1 MLERIGKPEYAS
13 LSEHSAEMILL
24 LEQILQNNG
33 DPQIAEVG
41 VGIGATSV
49 KIAEKLA
56 NRGQLYLFD
65 FNHNVAQL
73 GDDLK
78 ALGFTNLRL
87 HGSSKHTY
95 DSYTWQLLKLAKFHQ
110 RLSPHGFFDLI
121 YLDGAH
127 TFIHD
132 VGSTALCKKLVKP
145 GGYLLMDDYNWTF
158 NTSPTMNPEKM
169 PQVATWYSQEQ
180 LETPHIKL
188 VCEALLDGDPEFE
201 RDYLDG
207 RVSPRRALYRK
218 RARQQS

>member
-1 MLERIGKPEYAS
+1 MLERIGRPEDAS
-13 LSEHSAEMILL
+13 LSDHSPEVVLL
-24 LEQILQNNG
+24 LDQILKWNPAPN
-33 DPQIAEVG
+33 IAEVG
-41 VGIGATSV
+41 VGVGATSV
-49 KIAEKLA
+49 KIAERLD
-56 NRGQLYLFD
+56 NRGLLFLFD
-65 FNHNVAQL
+65 FNHNVA
-73 GDDLK
+73 
-78 ALGFTNLRL
+78 ALGADLNALGYNNLRL

-110 RLSPHGFFDLI
+110 RANPDGFFDLI

-158 NTSPTMNPEKM
+158 TTSPTMNPEKM
-169 PQVATWYSQEQ
+169 PQVATWYSKEQ

-201 RDYLDG
+201 RDYLG
-207 RVSPRRALYRK
+207 GAVSHRRALYRK
-218 RARQQS
+218 LRR